1 MKKRFIF
8 IPLAILISIASI
20 LVLACKHPLGAGIQ
34 LKKYGNDTVDTVD
47 KEKPLYPDSTKITV
61 FTNQHIIPA
70 ITVTSN
76 NTIIAAVGDR
86 STKGKILIKKS
97 KDLGKTWEEVTVATD
112 TDFND
117 CHVHPFFI
125 TAHNNDIL
133 LGLSTTNAKNSK
145 ITFYRSL
152 YSSDGQNWT
161 KEQSATINK
170 PNSVT
175 NQNKKP
181 TTYTPTNSLI
191 TYGNGVT
198 LRHGANAN
206 GKKLMFSYYYLVSGG
221 PNRICI
227 GTRVS
232 DNNGKSWRSPGND
245 SGHYGNTSMV
255 KALEVEDGSILYCLN
270 GFDSKRQLAWLKSTN
285 IGKSHEISSGNYFS
299 SDKNTSYPRAFD
311 FCRYEFNGR
320 DILDKG
326 LVLVTFSEP
335 GCYKVMMSLDDFNGG
350 KPGTGILG
358 DSAKLLG
365 ATSGIHTIIYPAIT
379 VLKDGTI
386 CTLAAENGDIVFK
399 RFNLAWLSL

>member
-1 MKKRFIF
+1 MRKRYFL
-8 IPLAILISIASI
+8 IPLAIIIMAGI
-20 LVLACKHPLGAGIQ
+20 LALSCKHPF
-34 LKKYGNDTVDTVD
+34 GNGLILPKVN
-47 KEKPLYPDSTKITV
+47 EHEEEEIEESPLYPDSTKITV

-86 STKGKILIKKS
+86 SIKGKILIKKS
-97 KDLGKTWEEVTVATD
+97 KDLGKTWEEVTVSND

-133 LGLSTTNAKNSK
+133 LGLATTNKNNNKVTFHRSK
-145 ITFYRSL
+145 NNGETWIKNNKSITASTGNNANAF
-152 YSSDGQNWT
+152 
-161 KEQSATINK
+161 
-170 PNSVT
+170 V
-175 NQNKKP
+175 
-181 TTYTPTNSLI
+181 

-198 LRHGANAN
+198 LRHGRN
-206 GKKLMFSYYYLVSGG
+206 GKFKLLFSYFYLDNQDKANIYNIVSTDNGENWDSFG
-221 PNRICI
+221 SKI
-227 GTRVS
+227 GAFTGVTK
-232 DNNGKSWRSPGND
+232 G
-245 SGHYGNTSMV
+245 
-255 KALEVEDGSILYCLN
+255 KALEIEDGSILYCLN
-270 GFDSKRQLAWLKSTN
+270 GPNSTRQLAWVKSTN
-285 IGKSHEISSGNYFS
+285 IGKSHEISQGHFS
-299 SDKNTSYPRAFD
+299 SYINTSYPRAFD

-335 GCYKVMMSLDDFNGG
+335 GCYKVLMSLDDFNGG
-350 KPGTGILG
+350 KQGTGVLG
-358 DSAKLLG
+358 DGAKLLG